1 MGKPR
6 PDEGQLEEMDCMLAL
21 VLIAALGAIGE
32 KLSWE
37 VRFKIGDIPSIV
49 EDRRG
54 V

>member
-1 MGKPR
+1 
-6 PDEGQLEEMDCMLAL
+6 MLAL

-49 EDRRG
+49 EDSRG